1 MTRTRQTAQNV
12 VARVALVA
20 VAAAVGCGDGSTP
33 PMDTEYVPRDDGLV
47 VGSAPAV
54 TLEFSNHCATQ
65 VEAYAT
71 DSTGASCSLVPN
83 MVTPT
88 AGSANAYSAS
98 TSGSGE
104 CATGTRVEITPGANG
119 DVSFDISTNGSFPSQ
134 PKAYFNVPVQFLALQ
149 RTAPSRCALPA
160 WNGGQAATDLR
171 GVSTA
176 VCADAKCPTA
186 YQTPTSGPQFITRD
200 TAASAYVVEWCP
212 TKNPSPIPTCD
223 VPSFSAGSPCPYVCW
238 ANAVQSP
245 FPCEQMANHVM
256 CDAAPFGGTPPA
268 SYCLLTSDC
277 SMPRAPCGC
286 CTSDDDCTGEKLCT
300 NFLCQ

>member
-1 MTRTRQTAQNV
+1 MRQTARNV
-12 VARVALVA
+12 MVAVAFVA

-33 PMDTEYVPRDDGLV
+33 PMATKNLPGNDGFIG
-47 VGSAPAV
+47 GSAPTV

-65 VEAYAT
+65 VDAYAT
-71 DSTGASCSLVPN
+71 DAAGSSCSLVAN

-88 AGSANAYSAS
+88 AETANAYSAS
-98 TSGSGE
+98 TSGTGA

-134 PKAYFNVPVQFLALQ
+134 PTPYFNVPVQFLALQ
-149 RTAPSRCALPA
+149 RTAPSRCALPE
-160 WNGGQAATDLR
+160 WDGGHAAADLR
-171 GVSTA
+171 GVSTT
-176 VCADAKCPTA
+176 VCADAQCPTA

-223 VPSFSAGSPCPYVCW
+223 IPTFSSDNPCPYVCW
-238 ANAVQSP
+238 ANAVQSA
-245 FPCEQMANHVM
+245 FPCEQVTNHVM
-256 CDAAPFGGTPPA
+256 CDVAPFGGTPPA

-277 SMPRAPCGC
+277 SSHGKPCGC
-286 CTSDDDCTGEKLCT
+286 CTSDSDCTGGKSCT